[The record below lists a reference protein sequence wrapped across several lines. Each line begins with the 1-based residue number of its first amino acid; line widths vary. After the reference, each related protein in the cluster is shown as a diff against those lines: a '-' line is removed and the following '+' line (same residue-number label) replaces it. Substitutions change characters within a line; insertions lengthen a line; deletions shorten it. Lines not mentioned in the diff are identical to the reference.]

1 MIDGAKC
8 QELLDRL
15 MLMGYSSFTAKS
27 QIPSIY
33 QTPETQTAEFSLDL
47 RGWQGKDSMCTA
59 PGVEVSTGSMG
70 TAPGVEASDG
80 IWWVPSSLE

>member
-47 RGWQGKDSMCTA
+47 RG
-59 PGVEVSTGSMG
+59 
-70 TAPGVEASDG
+70 
-80 IWWVPSSLE
+80 